1 MVRSSNGKDASL
13 SRKKQKFNS
22 SANHHYLCE
31 YLLSCDLDKSHFIK
45 FCDIFNI
52 ANLASSFNGQDIS
65 LSRQRQGFNSPRSRH
80 SPYGLKDRTNQA
92 SEATVMLK
100 PISLLIKVNPSLC
113 RKTNIF
119 VELIFRQ
126 IICQLSLQVKIVAYH
141 REISA
146 LVGRYAGVAEQ
157 ADARVLKTLGVIP
170 YGFNSRHQHHLFIR
184 HLQQISKYK
193 LCIVGSSPTIFHL
206 FGRYRLVGKAED
218 YFKCLEYAAV
228 AKLANAG
235 VSNTLDGNIFQVQVL
250 SAAPKRF
257 PFDTE

>member
-1 MVRSSNGKDASL
+1 MVRSSNGKDTSL

-100 PISLLIKVNPSLC
+100 PIRLLIKANPPLC

-126 IICQLSLQVKIVAYH
+126 IICRLSLQVKQLHTIERYQPSLVDMLLWRNRQTQWTLMYFTHNLMSAVIFH
-141 REISA
+141 REC
-146 LVGRYAGVAEQ
+146 
-157 ADARVLKTLGVIP
+157 LKGNLQ
-170 YGFNSRHQHHLFIR
+170 SR
-184 HLQQISKYK
+184 S
-193 LCIVGSSPTIFHL
+193 
-206 FGRYRLVGKAED
+206 
-218 YFKCLEYAAV
+218 
-228 AKLANAG
+228 
-235 VSNTLDGNIFQVQVL
+235 
-250 SAAPKRF
+250 
-257 PFDTE
+257 

>member
-1 MVRSSNGKDASL
+1 MR
-13 SRKKQKFNS
+13 R
-22 SANHHYLCE
+22 E
-31 YLLSCDLDKSHFIK
+31 M
-45 FCDIFNI
+45 
-52 ANLASSFNGQDIS
+52 ASSFNGQDIS

-92 SEATVMLK
+92 SEATIMLK
-100 PISLLIKVNPSLC
+100 PISLLIKVNPPLC

-126 IICQLSLQVKIVAYH
+126 IICRLSLQVKIVAYH

-157 ADARVLKTLGVIP
+157 ADARNLKFLGETP

-250 SAAPKRF
+250 SAAPRRF